1 MSQVVIDADGHVM
14 ETEATWAS
22 LDKRYE
28 AWRPRWVRDEGFL
41 ETSIEL
47 GDVADKDANGRTA
60 PVNQHGADDAPALVL
75 DETALPPHPE
85 LAAGEGR

>member
-1 MSQVVIDADGHVM
+1 MGR
-14 ETEATWAS
+14 EA
-22 LDKRYE
+22 LLRIKQQGIKRTL
-28 AWRPRWVRDEGFL
+28 AGFL

-60 PVNQHGADDAPALVL
+60 PVNQRGADDAPALVL

-85 LAAGEGR
+85 RAAEEGR